1 MRAINSGQGHTTL
14 ALTDL
19 VPAETFAGMEQ
30 ALSLRVMSWSMYP
43 AIRKGDLLELAS
55 PEEIQVGD
63 IVVFRHIGALV
74 CHRIARVE
82 PGNVVYTR
90 GDYSKGDG
98 EQIRGTDILGKVIAI
113 VRGRCRLS
121 PPDPRES
128 SGVVPICMRV
138 DQWKERARERGLSV
152 ATRCLTAITRN
163 KRLRDLLWS
172 GISPMVR
179 FSVAYPAPVR
189 AVRAYQVVEMGGL
202 PIASTSFYA
211 LPSACRHE
219 EDLFLVA
226 RLDRFALG
234 SLNLASGEIQVGR
247 VASSLYLEEQLRA
260 IGRQLRDWQQSG

>member
-1 MRAINSGQGHTTL
+1 MRSINSGHYHNTL

-19 VPAETFAGMEQ
+19 VPAEDFAGIEQ
-30 ALSLRVMSWSMYP
+30 ALSLRVISWSMFP

-63 IVVFRHIGALV
+63 IVLFRHIGALV
-74 CHRIARVE
+74 CHRVTRVE

-98 EQIRGTDILGKVIAI
+98 EQIRGTDILGKVIGI

-121 PPDPRES
+121 PPDLCGS
-128 SGVVPICMRV
+128 SGVVPIRMRV
-138 DQWKERARERGLSV
+138 DRWRERARERGLSL

-163 KRLRDLLWS
+163 KWLRELAWS
-172 GISPMVR
+172 GVSPMVR

-189 AVRAYQVVEMGGL
+189 AVRAYQVVEVGRL
-202 PIASTSFYA
+202 PIASASFHA

-219 EDLFLVA
+219 EDLLLLA
-226 RLDRFALG
+226 RFGRFALG
-234 SLNLASGEIQVGR
+234 SLSLASGKIQVRR
-247 VASSLYLEEQLRA
+247 VASSLHLEEQLWA
-260 IGRQLRDWQQSG
+260 VGRQLQDWQKAG